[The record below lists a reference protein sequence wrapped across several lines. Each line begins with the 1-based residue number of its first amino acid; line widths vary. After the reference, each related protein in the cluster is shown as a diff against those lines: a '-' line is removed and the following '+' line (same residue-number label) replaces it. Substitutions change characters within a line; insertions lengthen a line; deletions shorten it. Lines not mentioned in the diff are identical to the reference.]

1 MEEVEEP
8 IELGEKPV
16 TEPVKTPEADST
28 IVEPITSSSE
38 GFSVLQ
44 KGLLL
49 AVILGCVAG
58 YVRMSNKRKGRFD
71 KSSV

>member
-1 MEEVEEP
+1 MEETEEETVVLEP
-8 IELGEKPV
+8 IV
-16 TEPVKTPEADST
+16 
-28 IVEPITSSSE
+28 SSSE

-49 AVILGCVAG
+49 AVILGCVAI
-58 YVRMSNKRKGRFD
+58 YVCMSGKKKGRFSE